1 MDTLYLKIDTNV
13 GVHDR
18 RVFLKDIAQIS
29 CSNREIETRVKTML
43 LPEAV
48 GKEPG
53 RYVKSVM
60 EVVTCIQKEFPGLEI
75 NNIGVPDFIIT
86 YEKPQQPS
94 EIVSWLKTAAVCV
107 LSFFGASFSIMTF
120 NNDVDI
126 TRLFAQVYELF
137 TGQTSDGF
145 TVLELSYSLGLGLG
159 IIVFFNHFAGKKLTA
174 DPTPLEVQMRT
185 YENDVNDTIIE
196 ASRHVPKSERRT
208 TQSSGK
214 GITG

>member
-1 MDTLYLKIDTNV
+1 MDTLYLKIDENV

-29 CSNREIETRVKTML
+29 CSNKEIEARVKTML
-43 LPEAV
+43 FPEAV
-48 GKEPG
+48 GREPG

-60 EVVTCIQKEFPGLEI
+60 EVIACIQKEFPSLEI

-86 YEKPQQPS
+86 YEKQKQPADA
-94 EIVSWLKTAAVCV
+94 VSWLKTAAVCV
-107 LSFFGASFSIMTF
+107 LCFFGASFSIMTF
-120 NNDVDI
+120 NNDVSI
-126 TRLFAQVYELF
+126 TKLFGQVYELF

-196 ASRHVPKSERRT
+196 ASRHVPKNERKT

>member
-1 MDTLYLKIDTNV
+1 MDTLYLKIDENV

-29 CSNREIETRVKTML
+29 CSNKEIEARVKTML
-43 LPEAV
+43 FPEAV
-48 GKEPG
+48 GREPG

-60 EVVTCIQKEFPGLEI
+60 EVIACIQKEFPSLEI

-86 YEKPQQPS
+86 YEKQKQPADA
-94 EIVSWLKTAAVCV
+94 VSWLKTAAVCV
-107 LSFFGASFSIMTF
+107 LCFFGASFSIMTF
-120 NNDVDI
+120 NYDVSI
-126 TRLFAQVYELF
+126 TELFGQVYELF

-196 ASRHVPKSERRT
+196 ASRHVPKNERKT

>member
-1 MDTLYLKIDTNV
+1 MDTLYLKIDENV

-29 CSNREIETRVKTML
+29 CSNKEIEARVKTML
-43 LPEAV
+43 FPEAV
-48 GKEPG
+48 GREPG

-60 EVVTCIQKEFPGLEI
+60 EVIACIQKEFPSLEI

-86 YEKPQQPS
+86 YEKQKQPADA
-94 EIVSWLKTAAVCV
+94 VSWLKTAAVCV
-107 LSFFGASFSIMTF
+107 LCFFGAAFSIMTF
-120 NNDVDI
+120 NNDVSI
-126 TRLFAQVYELF
+126 TELFGQVYELF
-137 TGQTSDGF
+137 TGQTTDGF

-196 ASRHVPKSERRT
+196 ASRHVPKNERKT